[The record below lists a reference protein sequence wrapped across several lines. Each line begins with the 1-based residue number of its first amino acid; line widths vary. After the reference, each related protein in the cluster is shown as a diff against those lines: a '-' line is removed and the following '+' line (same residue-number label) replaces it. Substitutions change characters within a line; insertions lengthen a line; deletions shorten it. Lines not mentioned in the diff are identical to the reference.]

1 MHFSLV
7 LVQLDLV
14 NLIPSFRLPGSG
26 RAYACYCLLDDRVG
40 VGLGVQ
46 PGWVVGY
53 HEHRELSVLEAE
65 RAEHLFV
72 FVKRLPEQSEDGC
85 RLVVKHAVL
94 WFHG

>member
-46 PGWVVGY
+46 PGLAGWY
-53 HEHRELSVLEAE
+53 HESA
-65 RAEHLFV
+65 
-72 FVKRLPEQSEDGC
+72 DGR
-85 RLVVKHAVL
+85 RLVAKHAL
-94 WFHG
+94 LRLHS